1 MAFRTISL
9 AAVPLGLILAMA
21 AWGQGANSGPDR
33 AGSSAPPSSSSP
45 ARKPRLNQNQDI
57 DSKNGAV
64 TPSTPGT
71 SRTPGTPGATGTPD
85 HPTGG

>member
-1 MAFRTISL
+1 MAIRTVFL
-9 AAVPLGLILAMA
+9 AVAPLALLLGVNA
-21 AWGQGANSGPDR
+21 GAQTP
-33 AGSSAPPSSSSP
+33 SSSP
-45 ARKPRLNQNQDI
+45 AASAPAESSSPVQKPRLNENQDI

-85 HPTGG
+85 HP